1 MTIFVSSL
9 YFKYL
14 KKKPYGRDKRVEKKS
29 RYLMQKNGGNIAS
42 QVWGEMEGKKVLGLN
57 YHTLILDR
65 NERQRQK
72 KNEMY
77 TQRKERLS
85 KRRENIQM
93 GEMKRLS
100 IINRKHKKKI
110 ERTNRK
116 QQSIQNFG
124 V

>member
-1 MTIFVSSL
+1 
-9 YFKYL
+9 
-14 KKKPYGRDKRVEKKS
+14 
-29 RYLMQKNGGNIAS
+29 
-42 QVWGEMEGKKVLGLN
+42 
-57 YHTLILDR
+57 
-65 NERQRQK
+65 
-72 KNEMY
+72 MY